1 MRPAY
6 CKIIQFAVFAFCAA
20 TLQQAAASHHF
31 ETAAVRK
38 TSAYNQLDN
47 YVFES
52 SRPGY
57 TVFVM
62 SVNAAPKAG
71 PDGLFASNALY
82 NIHVS
87 NDAQFKSGHT
97 FSLAFAGDD
106 FKLFA
111 SDQPNGAVGAS
122 GEQVAA
128 GGIGKAVDAANGI
141 RVWAGTAKD
150 PFYGNSPGLGL
161 FRAKLNS
168 GVYDGSAWTAA
179 HGANIFSGRLS
190 SVIVLEVP
198 NQLLG
203 GDIQVFMTTAVKT
216 GEQWEQVQ
224 YSANPLFSH
233 AMLFESETLKSQHD
247 HSRPDSDAEMKNYVA
262 ARVARASG
270 LGKNQADPFAY
281 GDKVANLL
289 VPDVLSYK
297 VGSQAEYSAAVR
309 NGRAIKDDAMSAM
322 LSLWCGTPVDQ
333 ALADPGLHTAEFP
346 YVIPAQLK

>member
-6 CKIIQFAVFAFCAA
+6 CNIIQCAIFVFSAA
-20 TLQQAAASHHF
+20 TLRPAAASHHF

-38 TSAYNQLDN
+38 TAAYNQLDN

-62 SVNAAPKAG
+62 SVNAAPTAG
-71 PDGLFASNALY
+71 PDGIFASNALY

-97 FSLAFAGDD
+97 FSLAFANDG
-106 FKLFA
+106 FTLFE
-111 SDQPNGAVGAS
+111 SDQPNGAVGAI
-122 GEQVAA
+122 GAQVAA
-128 GGIGKAVDAANGI
+128 GAIGARVDAANGMRI
-141 RVWAGTAKD
+141 WAGTAKD

-168 GVYDGSAWTAA
+168 GVYDSKAWTAA
-179 HGANIFSGRLS
+179 KGANIFSGRLS

-203 GDIQVFMTTAVKT
+203 GDVKVFMTTAVKS
-216 GEQWEQVQ
+216 GAQWEQVQ

-233 AMLFESETLKSQHD
+233 AMLFESETLKVQHD
-247 HSRPDSDAEMKNYVA
+247 HSRPDNDAEMKHYVA

-270 LGKNQADPFAY
+270 LGKTQADPFSY
-281 GDKVANLL
+281 GDKVADLL

-297 VGSQAEYSAAVR
+297 VGSKATYAAAIR

-322 LSLWCGTPVDQ
+322 LSLWCGTTVDQ
-333 ALADPGLHTAEFP
+333 ALADPGLYTMEFP
-346 YVIPAQLK
+346 YVVPAQLK